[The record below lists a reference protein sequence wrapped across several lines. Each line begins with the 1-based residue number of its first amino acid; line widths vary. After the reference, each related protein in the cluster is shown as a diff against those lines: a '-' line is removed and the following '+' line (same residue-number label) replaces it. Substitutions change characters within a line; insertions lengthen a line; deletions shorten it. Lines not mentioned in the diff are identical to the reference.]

1 MVTRRKHKKKSRKR
15 GGMLKW
21 LFSDVGDMS
30 GRRERLELPNSPE
43 PTVDPVYFD
52 PVYNGLTR
60 IKRPE
65 EPYFNS
71 DGAVDDFLNSE
82 IDRFVVD
89 IVINNEMENNMPNFL
104 RKRIKSI
111 ILRKKPDGTR
121 FLLPYIKLKL
131 VNKRLIKEI
140 NKSTLS
146 ESDKENIWRLSSD
159 IIREISLEN
168 TEPQFHRF
176 IEESLRL

>member
-21 LFSDVGDMS
+21 LFPDVGDMS
-30 GRRERLELPNSPE
+30 GRRERPELPNSPE

-52 PVYNGLTR
+52 PVYNGLSR

-71 DGAVDDFLNSE
+71 DGAVDDFLNLE

-89 IVINNEMENNMPNFL
+89 IVINNEIENMHNFL
-104 RKRIKSI
+104 RKRIRSI
-111 ILRKKPDGTR
+111 ILRRKPDGTH

-131 VNKRLIKEI
+131 INKRLIKEI

-146 ESDKENIWRLSSD
+146 ERDKENIWRLSFD

-168 TEPQFHRF
+168 TAPQFHRF
-176 IEESLRL
+176 IEDALRL